1 MLQRRAAWVMIA
13 LAMVSLAVAAC
24 GGGEEA
30 DTTDHPTAT
39 PTISASPTPPT
50 TATPAA
56 AVSPTSEPG
65 VGQPAVVDLQ
75 TASLKLT
82 IFAADAGDLRND
94 VPALA
99 AGDFNDDGL
108 DDLLLGA
115 RFGDGPGTEM
125 ICDDHQTVG
134 DRCQAGEAYVIFGSP
149 DLSGTVDIAQGQQD
163 LTIFGAKEGDNL
175 GYGVASGDVND
186 DGIDDI
192 IVSSPLSEG
201 PPEIRTDRGEVYV
214 IFGHAGLGGTIDLAE
229 GGEDVKTFAA
239 EGFSLVGDSIAIA
252 DVNGDGI
259 DDMVLGAPFA
269 GREPGSPVGGPRTQ
283 LGEVYVIF
291 GSPTLK
297 GSVSIPEGEQDV
309 TISGGEQWSELGD
322 AMASGDVNGDGIAD
336 IIAVAEAADEPNG
349 ERPNAGT
356 VYVIFGSREL
366 RGTVSIAERQQDL
379 TILGGDPND
388 AIGFSA
394 SSGDLN
400 GDGIDDIVLVAQRA
414 DGVTNTRET
423 AGEAYIIWG
432 SPDLGGTIDVGKGE
446 EDVIIPGLDAH
457 DLLSS
462 SSARGDLNGDGID
475 DLILGTSFAHGPSNS
490 RFGAGEAYI
499 IFGSPTLQGV
509 IDAALAEEDV
519 LIFGAAEGDRLGAA
533 VASGDLDGDGKLEI
547 ILVATDADGP
557 DDARPNAGEIYLLD
571 LPQSGQ

>member
-1 MLQRRAAWVMIA
+1 MLQRRAAWAMIG
-13 LAMVSLAVAAC
+13 LAVVSLALAAC
-24 GGGEEA
+24 GEKEEA
-30 DTTDHPTAT
+30 GTAHPTAA
-39 PTISASPTPPT
+39 PTVRLSPTPRA

-56 AVSPTSEPG
+56 AVSPTSGPSG
-65 VGQPAVVDLQ
+65 GQTAVVDLQ
-75 TASLKLT
+75 TASPKLT
-82 IFAADAGDLRND
+82 IFAADVGDLSND

-99 AGDFNDDGL
+99 VGDFNDD
-108 DDLLLGA
+108 DIADLLVGA
-115 RFGDGPGTEM
+115 RFGDGPDNTRE
-125 ICDDHQTVG
+125 D
-134 DRCQAGEAYVIFGSP
+134 AGEAYVIFGSP
-149 DLSGTVDIAQGQQD
+149 DLSGTVDVAQGQQD
-163 LTIFGAKEGDNL
+163 LTVFGANKGDNL
-175 GYGVASGDVND
+175 GWGAASGDIND

-192 IVSSPLSEG
+192 IVSGPLSEG
-201 PPEIRTDRGEVYV
+201 PPDTRTDRGQVYV
-214 IFGHAGLGGTIDLAE
+214 IFGRPGLGGTIDLAE
-229 GGEDVKTFAA
+229 GGEDVDIFAA
-239 EGFSLVGDSIAIA
+239 EGFALVGDSIAVA

-291 GSPTLK
+291 GSPTLR
-297 GSVSIPEGEQDV
+297 GSVSIPNGEQDL
-309 TISGGEQWSELGD
+309 TISGGERWSELGD
-322 AMASGDVNGDGIAD
+322 AMASGDVNGDDIGD

-356 VYVIFGSREL
+356 VYVIFGSTKLE
-366 RGTVSIAERQQDL
+366 GTVSIAERQQDL
-379 TILGGDPND
+379 TILGADPND

-414 DGVTNTRET
+414 DGATNTRET

-475 DLILGTSFAHGPSNS
+475 DLMLGTSFARGPDNS
-490 RFGAGEAYI
+490 RDQAGEAYI
-499 IFGSPTLQGV
+499 IFGSPTLRGV
-509 IDAALAEEDV
+509 IDPALGEQDV
-519 LIFGAAEGDRLGAA
+519 IIFGADEGDGLGAA
-533 VASGDLDGDGKLEI
+533 VASGDLDGDDRPEI
-547 ILVATDADGP
+547 ILVAPDADGP
-557 DDARPNAGEIYLLD
+557 DNGRVDAGEIYLLD
-571 LPQSGQ
+571 LPQAGQ